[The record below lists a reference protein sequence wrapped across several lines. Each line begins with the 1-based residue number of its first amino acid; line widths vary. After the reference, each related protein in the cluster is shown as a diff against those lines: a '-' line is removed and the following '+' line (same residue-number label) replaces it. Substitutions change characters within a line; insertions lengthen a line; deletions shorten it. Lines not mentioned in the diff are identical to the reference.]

1 MVISNKSL
9 TWGNDQSFWL
19 WKRTI
24 EQRTGVRITADRENA
39 LVSLLTR
46 RMDELGYE
54 DVKEYFADSLDD
66 AKGAGEWSLLVDSL
80 LIKETSFFRHSP
92 SLGYVENW
100 VERNMATTS
109 QQRRP
114 IWLWSIGCSSGEE
127 AYSLAIVVKQA
138 MERRGGQAAFGIVAT
153 DISRKAIAQARRG
166 IYAATKLTGIS
177 TAVKNKYFDQV
188 DANNYRV
195 KDSLRRHVCFLSSN
209 VLDDKSPLV
218 RRKMDLIYCQNML
231 VYFRRWQRR
240 EIVTKLT
247 SHLQSDGHLL
257 VGLGELGIWV
267 PPGLERTVPR
277 TVQAYKVR
285 TAQKET
291 AQPREEIITGL
302 DSEQA
307 IRRC

>member
-1 MVISNKSL
+1 MVINSKSIR
-9 TWGNDQSFWL
+9 WANDQSFWL
-19 WKRTI
+19 WKKTI

-39 LVSLLTR
+39 LVSLLSQ
-46 RMDELGYE
+46 RMDELGYG
-54 DVKEYFADSLDD
+54 DVKDYFADSLDD

-80 LIKETSFFRHSP
+80 LIKETSFFRHPP
-92 SLGYVENW
+92 SLAYVENW
-100 VERNMATTS
+100 IDRSTKTKP

-138 MERRGGQAAFGIVAT
+138 MERRDRQAAFGIVAT
-153 DISRKAIAQARRG
+153 DISCKAIAQARRG
-166 IYAATKLTGIS
+166 IYAAKKLTGIS
-177 TAVKNKYFDQV
+177 TAAKNKYFDQV
-188 DANNYRV
+188 DGNNYRV
-195 KDSLRRHVCFLSSN
+195 KDSLRRHICFLSSN
-209 VLDDKSPLV
+209 VLNDKSPMV

-240 EIVTKLT
+240 EIITKLIG
-247 SHLQSDGHLL
+247 HLQSDGHLL

-285 TAQKET
+285 AAQRET
-291 AQPREEIITGL
+291 AQPREELITGF
-302 DSEQA
+302 DSPQA